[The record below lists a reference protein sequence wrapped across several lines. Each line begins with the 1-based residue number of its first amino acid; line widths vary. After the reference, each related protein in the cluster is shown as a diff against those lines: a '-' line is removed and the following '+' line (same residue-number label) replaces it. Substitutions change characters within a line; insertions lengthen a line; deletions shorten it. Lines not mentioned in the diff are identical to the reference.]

1 MSIVLADSV
10 TFDADA
16 EIGPLIRSVEG
27 PLNSLSPVAL
37 DPCILTFDPSS

>member
-10 TFDADA
+10 TLDADA

-27 PLNSLSPVAL
+27 PLNSIFSVV
-37 DPCILTFDPSS
+37 T